1 MRNGMRYKMKLKT
14 TTFEKDTKTAKIV
27 REIYESNFPDYER
40 TPWGDL
46 FVGKFVKTTKVAY
59 LLDSKVVGMC
69 IYYKE
74 NDLIYL
80 IWLVVDK
87 ALQGQGIGS
96 KILQTL
102 HQENKN
108 CGIALN
114 IENPNDAK
122 CKDKDVRV
130 RREKFYVKNGFI
142 HSGIVFDCFNEEW
155 TPVCLGNVD
164 LEKYMKIEAAFFP
177 DTHNVRKIN

>member
-1 MRNGMRYKMKLKT
+1 MKLKT
-14 TTFEKDTKTAKIV
+14 ITFEKDTKTAKIV
-27 REIYESNFPDYER
+27 REIYESNFPENER
-40 TPWGDL
+40 TPFDDF
-46 FVGKFVKTTKVAY
+46 FVGKFAKTTKAAY

-96 KILQTL
+96 QILQTL

-114 IENPNDAK
+114 IENPYSRK
-122 CKDKDVRV
+122 CTDKDARLK
-130 RREKFYVKNGFI
+130 RERFYVKNGFVQ
-142 HSGIVFDCFNEEW
+142 SGIIFDCFNEEW

-164 LEKYMKIEAAFFP
+164 LQKYMEIEADFYP
-177 DTHNVRKIN
+177 DTHNIKKL